1 MKLTVKL
8 FMASLV
14 IAGLAMIK
22 PVTAA
27 PMTWTGVISDAMCAG
42 SHGDKGGTPAKDHD
56 CSIACQK
63 KAGGS
68 FVFVNDKD
76 KKVYKI
82 ADQKSADLVTHAGHK
97 VELTGELKGDT
108 ITVTKIA
115 MPAAKK

>member
-27 PMTWTGVISDAMCAG
+27 PATWTGTISDAMCAG
-42 SHGDKGGTPAKDHD
+42 NHGDKGGTQQKDHD
-56 CSIACQK
+56 CAVSCAK

-68 FVFVNDKD
+68 YVFVNDKD

-82 ADQKSADLVTHAGHK
+82 ANQKMADLETHAGHK

-115 MPAAKK
+115 MPAKK